1 MCDFLVYFDSSMNI
15 SDLARRL
22 KVSPNYLRDTLPKI
36 GFDVGRKAIKLD
48 ERVALSIIQQWSTK
62 VRELEEKA
70 VQGKRAAIEEAIQ
83 AAPKVVMLP
92 PYVTVREL
100 AQALHLSLPLLMTEL
115 MKNGILSSVNERV
128 DFETA
133 SIVAEDLGYTV
144 QASGEEGSGAGSETV
159 ESTIKTALA
168 NAKNLQPRAPV
179 IVVMGHVDHGK
190 TKLLDAIRQTNVV
203 AGESG
208 GITQHIGAY
217 QVEKQGKPITFI
229 DTPGHEAFRAMRSR
243 GAKVA
248 DIAVLV
254 VAADDGV
261 KPQTKEAL
269 AIIQGA
275 NIPFVVAV
283 NKMDKPE
290 ANLEKVKQE
299 LGALGL
305 VAEDWGGKVI
315 VVPLSA
321 KTGEGIDHLL
331 EVLLLVAEVQQEQ
344 IQADPTS
351 HGIGTVIESRI
362 DRGEGPVAT
371 IIVQN
376 GTVHQGDVIVHGDAI
391 AGKARLLKN
400 YRQEIVT
407 AAGPAMPVRI
417 LGLKVAPEVGD
428 ILEVADDQKEYR
440 VAEKRKQQQRS
451 VIDFSTPVVEE
462 KDAPVITT
470 VPVLLKADVL
480 GSLEAILESIAK
492 FEHPEVRIQII
503 GKGLGNITESDI
515 TRAEA
520 SHAFVAGF
528 HVNITREA
536 QDIASE
542 KKVEVK
548 NFSVIYDLLD
558 DLKARLQQHLT
569 PELVRTTLGTGTV
582 IAMFREEEA
591 WQIVGVRMD
600 TGLVR
605 AKAKVEVRRHDQS
618 YTIGLVERLQAGK
631 ETIHEAAEGTECG
644 MQIACEKKVTLGDKL
659 TFIAEEERARFI

>member
-1 MCDFLVYFDSSMNI
+1 MNI

-62 VRELEEKA
+62 VRELEERA
-70 VQGKRAAIEEAIQ
+70 IQGKRAAIEEAIQ

-128 DFETA
+128 DFDTA

-144 QASGEEGSGAGSETV
+144 QVSGEEGSGEGSETV
-159 ESTIKTALA
+159 ESTIKAALA
-168 NAKNLQPRAPV
+168 SAKHLEPRAPV

-190 TKLLDAIRQTNVV
+190 TKLLDAIRQTNVI

-283 NKMDKPE
+283 NKMDKE
-290 ANLEKVKQE
+290 DANLEKVKQE

-305 VAEDWGGKVI
+305 VPEDWGGKVI

-321 KTGEGIDHLL
+321 KSGEGIDHLL
-331 EVLLLVAEVQQEQ
+331 EVLLLVAEVQQDQ
-344 IQADPTS
+344 IQADATS
-351 HGIGTVIESRI
+351 RGIGTVIESRV

-376 GTVHQGDVIVHGDAI
+376 GTVHQGDTMVHGDSF
-391 AGKARLLKN
+391 AGKVRVLKN
-400 YRQEIVT
+400 YKQETVT
-407 AAGPAMPVRI
+407 EAGPSMPVRI

-428 ILEVADDQKEYR
+428 ILEVADPKGEYR

-451 VIDFSTPVVEE
+451 VIDITT
-462 KDAPVITT
+462 APVAEENNEQQVTV

-492 FEHPEVRIQII
+492 LEHPEVRIQII
-503 GKGLGNITESDI
+503 GKGLGNITDADI
-515 TRAEA
+515 LRAEA
-520 SHAFVAGF
+520 SHAFIAGF
-528 HVNITREA
+528 HVNVTREA
-536 QDIASE
+536 QDLASE
-542 KKVEVK
+542 KKVEIK
-548 NFSVIYDLLD
+548 TFDVIYDLLD
-558 DLKARLQQHLT
+558 ELKARLQQFLT
-569 PELVRTTLGTGTV
+569 PEVVRTTLGTGTV
-582 IAMFREEEA
+582 IALFREEED
-591 WQIVGVRMD
+591 WQIVGIRMD

-605 AKAKVEVRRHDQS
+605 ANAQIEATRH
-618 YTIGLVERLQAGK
+618 GLDHTTGKVERLQAGK
-631 ETIHEAAEGTECG
+631 ETIREAAAGTECG
-644 MQIACEKKVTLGDKL
+644 MQVVCEKKIVPGDNL
-659 TFIAEEERARFI
+659 TFFAEEERARFI